1 MNSLAKKNF
10 IYSSIYQVLVLV
22 LPLITTP
29 YVSRIFGAENLGVYS
44 YTNTIAQYFV
54 IFAMLGLNNYGNRA
68 VAMARDNQDEL
79 DAVFSEIYTMQVVT
93 GILSLVLYLVYA
105 LIIAREYKVYSMI
118 LTLYVLSAVF
128 DINWLFFG
136 LEKFKLTVTRN
147 SIIKIGSVVAI
158 LLLVKSKEDL
168 WIYTSI
174 YAVSMLLSTIALW
187 PYARKEVHYHLPR
200 IEEVLAHLKPNMV
213 MFIPVIA
220 ISIYKYMDKLMLGGF
235 SKTETG
241 YYENVEKIMTVA
253 LGFITAFGNVMLPR
267 MSNMVARKDIT
278 GVRQTIAT
286 SMRFVLGL
294 SCALT
299 FGMAAVAP
307 EFVGLYFGGGFEPCI
322 KVMIA
327 LAPTMI
333 FQSWANVIR
342 TQYLIPFKHDNVY
355 VGSVVFGAIVN
366 FVINYLMIP
375 KLGALGAV
383 AGTIV
388 AEASVAVIQTVAVR
402 RELNVSLYFKQGIPF
417 LLIGSAMYGVVRVV
431 SSLTVSALVKVVLE
445 VGSGAIT
452 YLLLWGVYE
461 LIVKKKKLFKVGGGG
476 LLRYKIKKNL
486 FPGRISSAEFTR
498 YLNSK
503 GIEIGKG
510 THFFD
515 PQSTT
520 IDVQRPWMLH
530 IGQYCKIT
538 SNVVILCHDYS
549 RSVLRRVYGE
559 VIGEARET
567 FIGDNVFIGIGSTIC
582 MGSCVGDN
590 VIIGA
595 GSVVSGKIPSNSVY
609 AGVPAHFVCTLDE
622 YYEKRKSKTVE
633 EAKLYAKRF
642 HEKYGRYPT
651 EKEMGPFWQLFMPRD
666 IKTLKD
672 KEIFTKLSGDS
683 EEEILDAFLKTK
695 PEFSSFDEFLRTIS
709 RG

>member
-1 MNSLAKKNF
+1 MNSSAKKNF

-93 GILSLVLYLVYA
+93 GILSLLVYLVYA
-105 LIIAREYKVYSMI
+105 LLIAREYKVYSLI

-187 PYARKEVHYHLPR
+187 PYARKEVHYHLPKTGD
-200 IEEVLAHLKPNMV
+200 VLKHLKPNMV

-235 SKTETG
+235 SKIETG

-286 SMRFVLGL
+286 SIRFVLGL

-307 EFVGLYFGGGFEPCI
+307 EFVGLYFGDGFEPCI
-322 KVMIA
+322 TVMIS

-342 TQYLIPFKHDNVY
+342 TQYLIPFKHDNIY

-383 AGTIV
+383 VGTIV

-417 LLIGSAMYGVVRVV
+417 ILFGSAMYGVVRVV
-431 SSLTVSALVKVVLE
+431 SRLTASAIVKVVLE
-445 VGSGAIT
+445 VGIGAVV

-461 LIVKKKKLFKVGGGG
+461 LVVKKKKLFKVGGG

-486 FPGRISSAEFTR
+486 FPSRITSDEFTQ
-498 YLNSK
+498 YLSSK
-503 GIEIGKG
+503 GVKIGKG

-520 IDVQRPWMLH
+520 VDVQRPWMLH

-567 FIGDNVFIGIGSTIC
+567 FIGDNVFVGIGSTIC
-582 MGSCVGDN
+582 MGSYIGNN

-595 GSVVSGKIPSNSVY
+595 GSIVSGKIPSNTVY

-633 EAKLYAKRF
+633 EAKLYATHF
-642 HEKYGRYPT
+642 HEQYGRYPT
-651 EKEMGPFWQLFMPRD
+651 EKEMGPFWQLFMPRN
-666 IKTLKD
+666 IQCLKD
-672 KEIFTKLSGDS
+672 KEIFTKLSGDN
-683 EEEILDAFLKTK
+683 EDEILRDFLKTE
-695 PEFSSFDEFLRTIS
+695 PEFSSFDEFLKSINR
-709 RG
+709 R

>member
-1 MNSLAKKNF
+1 M
-10 IYSSIYQVLVLV
+10 
-22 LPLITTP
+22 
-29 YVSRIFGAENLGVYS
+29 
-44 YTNTIAQYFV
+44 
-54 IFAMLGLNNYGNRA
+54 
-68 VAMARDNQDEL
+68 
-79 DAVFSEIYTMQVVT
+79 
-93 GILSLVLYLVYA
+93 
-105 LIIAREYKVYSMI
+105 
-118 LTLYVLSAVF
+118 
-128 DINWLFFG
+128 
-136 LEKFKLTVTRN
+136 
-147 SIIKIGSVVAI
+147 
-158 LLLVKSKEDL
+158 
-168 WIYTSI
+168 
-174 YAVSMLLSTIALW
+174 
-187 PYARKEVHYHLPR
+187 
-200 IEEVLAHLKPNMV
+200 
-213 MFIPVIA
+213 
-220 ISIYKYMDKLMLGGF
+220 
-235 SKTETG
+235 
-241 YYENVEKIMTVA
+241 
-253 LGFITAFGNVMLPR
+253 
-267 MSNMVARKDIT
+267 
-278 GVRQTIAT
+278 
-286 SMRFVLGL
+286 
-294 SCALT
+294 
-299 FGMAAVAP
+299 
-307 EFVGLYFGGGFEPCI
+307 
-322 KVMIA
+322 
-327 LAPTMI
+327 
-333 FQSWANVIR
+333 
-342 TQYLIPFKHDNVY
+342 
-355 VGSVVFGAIVN
+355 
-366 FVINYLMIP
+366 
-375 KLGALGAV
+375 
-383 AGTIV
+383 
-388 AEASVAVIQTVAVR
+388 
-402 RELNVSLYFKQGIPF
+402 
-417 LLIGSAMYGVVRVV
+417 
-431 SSLTVSALVKVVLE
+431 
-445 VGSGAIT
+445 
-452 YLLLWGVYE
+452 
-461 LIVKKKKLFKVGGGG
+461 
-476 LLRYKIKKNL
+476 LRYKIKKNL

-498 YLNSK
+498 YLNRK

-582 MGSCVGDN
+582 MGSCVGNN